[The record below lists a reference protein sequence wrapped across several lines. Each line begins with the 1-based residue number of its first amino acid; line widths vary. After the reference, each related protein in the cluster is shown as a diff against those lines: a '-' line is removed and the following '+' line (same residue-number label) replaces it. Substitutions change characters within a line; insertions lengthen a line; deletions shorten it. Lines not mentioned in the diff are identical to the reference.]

1 MDKREFGQRLRA
13 IRKRRGYSQRT
24 LAEMMGYKDRSTLA
38 KVENGINDI
47 TIETLYRY
55 ADVLE
60 TDVEELLG
68 IKKSRKIIQ
77 NCKVFSF
84 ETEKI
89 KVAIREIEKKDYPA
103 VAFIW
108 REVLDVPTTDDDL
121 KKTYEKMRGD
131 GRYSTLIAEVGGEV
145 VGLVTAVFSYAV
157 GHPNGYVKI
166 NGLGVRQEYRRKGIG
181 KALLEAAER
190 VAIDSGAPYIALA
203 SGFAREEAHAFYE
216 HNGYQKT
223 SYWFRKRLNK

>member
-1 MDKREFGQRLRA
+1 MDKKEFGQRLRA
-13 IRKRRGYSQRT
+13 IRKRKGYSQQR

-55 ADVLE
+55 ADVIE

-68 IKKSRKIIQ
+68 IKKSRKISP

-84 ETEKI
+84 ETEGI

-103 VAFIW
+103 VASIW

-121 KKTYEKMRGD
+121 KKTYEKMKGND
-131 GRYSTLIAEVGGEV
+131 RYHTLIAEVDGEA
-145 VGLVTAVFSYAV
+145 VGLVTTVFSYAV

-190 VAIDSGAPYIALA
+190 VTIESGVPYIALA

-216 HNGYQKT
+216 NSGYQKT

>member
-1 MDKREFGQRLRA
+1 MDKKEFGQRLRA
-13 IRKRRGYSQRT
+13 IRKRKGYSQHR

-38 KVENGINDI
+38 KVETGTNDI

-68 IKKSRKIIQ
+68 IKKSRKISQ

-84 ETEKI
+84 ETEEI

-103 VAFIW
+103 AASIW

-121 KKTYEKMRGD
+121 KKTHEKMRGD
-131 GRYSTLIAEVGGEV
+131 DCYHTLMIEV
-145 VGLVTAVFSYAV
+145 VVAKWRFRYPGLAISA
-157 GHPNGYVKI
+157 
-166 NGLGVRQEYRRKGIG
+166 E
-181 KALLEAAER
+181 KAEKVLT
-190 VAIDSGAPYIALA
+190 
-203 SGFAREEAHAFYE
+203 FYE
-216 HNGYQKT
+216 FPEGLRKPVYTNNRIESST
-223 SYWFRKRLNK
+223 SR